1 VKQVKYS
8 CKFVSFVVKLLFMKI
23 VIVTPA
29 AARVRNGN
37 RNTAQRWA
45 NFLRQLGHRVS
56 VQVEWDGTRADL
68 MLALHA
74 RRSYDSIKR
83 FAERCPELPL
93 IVTLTGTDLYR
104 DIKVD
109 SKAQE
114 SMRLATRLVVLQEMG
129 LNELAQPLR
138 AKTHVIYQSARP
150 VKFAHPSKRYFE
162 VCVIGNLREEKDPFR
177 SALAAALLPESSA
190 IHICHMGRALN
201 DDMARQAQALM
212 EKNPR
217 YRWLGELPHSRVRN
231 KLTRCRLMVISSIME
246 GGANVVSESLAAG
259 IPVIA
264 SDISGNI
271 GMLGADYAGYYPC
284 GNELALAELLHHAE
298 TSPEFYG
305 LLKAQC
311 AKRGPLVEPEQEL
324 AGLERL
330 IAAAAVISS
339 STDGPSPLPRAGT
352 AS

>member
-1 VKQVKYS
+1 
-8 CKFVSFVVKLLFMKI
+8 MKI

-29 AARVRNGN
+29 ASRVRNGN

-56 VQVEWDGTRADL
+56 VQVEWDGSRADL

-74 RRSYDSIKR
+74 RRSHASIKL

-93 IVTLTGTDLYR
+93 VVTLTGTDLYR
-104 DIKVD
+104 DIRD
-109 SKAQE
+109 DRSARE
-114 SMRLATRLVVLQEMG
+114 SMKLATRLVVLQEMG
-129 LNELAQPLR
+129 LNELTPTLR
-138 AKTHVIYQSARP
+138 AKTHVIYQSAYP
-150 VKFAHPSKRYFE
+150 VKSVQPSKRRFE

-177 SALAAALLPESSA
+177 CALAAALLPESSE
-190 IHICHMGRALN
+190 IHISHMGRALT

-217 YRWLGELPHSRVRN
+217 YRWLGELPHWRVKNR
-231 KLTRCRLMVISSIME
+231 LARCRLMVISSIME
-246 GGANVVSESLAAG
+246 GGANVVSEALAAG
-259 IPVIA
+259 VPVIA

-271 GMLGADYAGYYPC
+271 GMLGADYAGFYPC
-284 GNELALAELLHHAE
+284 GNERALADLLHRAE

-311 AKRGPLVEPEQEL
+311 AKRKHLVEPEQEL
-324 AGLERL
+324 AGLEQL
-330 IAAAAVISS
+330 IASAISS
-339 STDGPSPLPRAGT
+339 SGRPSPRPYAGT
-352 AS
+352 YDKS

>member
-1 VKQVKYS
+1 
-8 CKFVSFVVKLLFMKI
+8 MKI

-29 AARVRNGN
+29 ASRVRNGN

-45 NFLRQLGHRVS
+45 HFLRQLGHRVS
-56 VQVEWDGTRADL
+56 VQVEWDGCRADL

-74 RRSYDSIKR
+74 RRSHASIKR

-104 DIKVD
+104 DIRID
-109 SKAQE
+109 RSAQE
-114 SMRLATRLVVLQEMG
+114 SLQLATRLVVLQEMG
-129 LNELAQPLR
+129 LSELAPALR

-150 VKFAHPSKRYFE
+150 GQPAPPSKIRFE
-162 VCVIGNLREEKDPFR
+162 ICVIGNLREEKDPFR
-177 SALAAALLPESSA
+177 CALAAALLPESSEVR
-190 IHICHMGRALN
+190 ISHMGRALN

-217 YRWLGELPHSRVRN
+217 YRWLGELPHSRVRSR
-231 KLTRCRLMVISSIME
+231 LARCRLMVISSIME
-246 GGANVVSESLAAG
+246 GGANVVSEALAANV
-259 IPVIA
+259 PVIA

-284 GNELALAELLHHAE
+284 GNERALADLLHRAE
-298 TSPEFYG
+298 TSPEFYD

-311 AKRGPLVEPEQEL
+311 ARRKPLIESEQEL
-324 AGLERL
+324 AGLEQL
-330 IAAAAVISS
+330 IAAASANSS
-339 STDGPSPLPRAGT
+339 SPGGPNPEPHAGK
-352 AS
+352 AA

>member
-1 VKQVKYS
+1 
-8 CKFVSFVVKLLFMKI
+8 MKI

-29 AARVRNGN
+29 TGRVRNGN

-56 VQVEWDGTRADL
+56 VQVEWDGRRADL

-74 RRSYDSIKR
+74 RRSHASIKH
-83 FAERCPELPL
+83 FAERYPELPL

-104 DIKVD
+104 DIRD
-109 SKAQE
+109 DRSAQE
-114 SMRLATRLVVLQEMG
+114 SMQLATCLVVLQEAG
-129 LNELAQPLR
+129 LNELAPALR

-150 VKFAHPSKRYFE
+150 VEPALPSKRRFE

-177 SALAAALLPESSA
+177 CALAAALLPENSA
-190 IHICHMGRALN
+190 IHISHMGRALS

-217 YRWLGELPHSRVRN
+217 YHWLGELPHWRIRN
-231 KLTRCRLMVISSIME
+231 KLARCRLMVISSIME
-246 GGANVVSESLAAG
+246 GGANVVSEALAAAV
-259 IPVIA
+259 PVIA

-284 GNELALAELLHHAE
+284 GNECALADLLHRAE
-298 TSPEFYG
+298 TSPEFLD
-305 LLKAQC
+305 LLKTQC
-311 AKRGPLVEPEQEL
+311 ARRKHLVEAEQEL
-324 AGLERL
+324 AGLKQL
-330 IAAAAVISS
+330 IAAASSISS
-339 STDGPSPLPRAGT
+339 SPDGPGPAPRAGK
-352 AS
+352 AA

>member
-1 VKQVKYS
+1 
-8 CKFVSFVVKLLFMKI
+8 MKI

-56 VQVEWDGTRADL
+56 VQVEWDGSRADL

-74 RRSYDSIKR
+74 RRSYDSIKH

-104 DIKVD
+104 DIRINRN
-109 SKAQE
+109 AQE
-114 SMRLATRLVVLQEMG
+114 SLQLATRLVVLQEMG
-129 LNELAQPLR
+129 LNELAPSLR
-138 AKTHVIYQSARP
+138 GKTHVIYQSARP
-150 VKFAHPSKRYFE
+150 GQPAPPSKRRFE

-177 SALAAALLPESSA
+177 CALAAALLPESSEVR
-190 IHICHMGRALN
+190 ISHMGRALN

-231 KLTRCRLMVISSIME
+231 RLARCRLMVISSIME
-246 GGANVVSESLAAG
+246 GGANVVSEALAAG
-259 IPVIA
+259 VPVIA

-271 GMLGADYAGYYPC
+271 GMLGADYAGYYQC
-284 GNELALAELLHHAE
+284 GNERALADLLYRAE
-298 TSPEFYG
+298 TSPEFYD

-311 AKRGPLVEPEQEL
+311 ARRKPLVESEQEL
-324 AGLERL
+324 AGLEKL
-330 IAAAAVISS
+330 IAAASAISS
-339 STDGPSPLPRAGT
+339 SPGGPNPAPHAGK
-352 AS
+352 AA

>member
-1 VKQVKYS
+1 
-8 CKFVSFVVKLLFMKI
+8 MKI

-56 VQVEWDGTRADL
+56 VQVEWDGSRADL

-74 RRSYDSIKR
+74 RRSHTSIKR
-83 FAERCPELPL
+83 FAEDCPELPL
-93 IVTLTGTDLYR
+93 IVALTGTDLYR
-104 DIKVD
+104 DIRD
-109 SKAQE
+109 DRSAQE
-114 SMRLATRLVVLQEMG
+114 SMQLATRLVVLQEMG
-129 LNELAQPLR
+129 LNELAPALR
-138 AKTHVIYQSARP
+138 EKTHVIYQSTRP
-150 VKFAHPSKRYFE
+150 AKPALPSKRRFE

-177 SALAAALLPESSA
+177 CALAATLLPECSE
-190 IHICHMGRALN
+190 IHISHMGRALN
-201 DDMARQAQALM
+201 DDMARQAQSLM

-217 YRWLGELPHSRVRN
+217 YRWLGELPHWRVNNR
-231 KLTRCRLMVISSIME
+231 LARCRLMVISSIME
-246 GGANVVSESLAAG
+246 GGANVVSEALAADV
-259 IPVIA
+259 PVIA

-284 GNELALAELLHHAE
+284 GDERALASLLYRAE

-311 AKRGPLVEPEQEL
+311 ARRKHLIEPEQEL

-330 IAAAAVISS
+330 IAGATAISS
-339 STDGPSPLPRAGT
+339 PDGTNPAPRAGK
-352 AS
+352 AA